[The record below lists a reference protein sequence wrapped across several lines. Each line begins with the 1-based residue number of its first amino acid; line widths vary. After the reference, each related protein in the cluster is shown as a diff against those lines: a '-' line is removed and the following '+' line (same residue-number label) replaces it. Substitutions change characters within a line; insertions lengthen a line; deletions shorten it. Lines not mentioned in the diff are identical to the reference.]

1 MRYVTGT
8 LLAFCLVAGLSM
20 TVTADPVDGP
30 PPDMAPAADPAT
42 SPPPGAAPVEAQPE
56 APPPPP
62 PPPPKPKPKPRPAS
76 FECRDAF
83 EESEKLICKSFELA
97 KLDQQMVRAFDAYM
111 DSLGPDQGLAAQSA
125 ELAQRRFLI
134 DRNKCYDADCIRSVY
149 GERIRVL
156 RGQTS
161 NNRALR

>member
-1 MRYVTGT
+1 MEGEAMRYVTGT
-8 LLAFCLVAGLSM
+8 LLAFCLVAGLSAA
-20 TVTADPVDGP
+20 VTADPVDGP
-30 PPDMAPAADPAT
+30 PPGPASEP
-42 SPPPGAAPVEAQPE
+42 APVVEPQPP
-56 APPPPP
+56 APPP

-97 KLDQQMVRAFDAYM
+97 KLDQQMFRAFNDYM

-125 ELAQRRFLI
+125 ELAQRRFII
-134 DRNKCYDADCIRSVY
+134 DRNECYDADCIRGVY

-161 NNRALR
+161 NNMGLRR

>member
-1 MRYVTGT
+1 MRYIPGS
-8 LLAFCLVAGLSM
+8 LLAFCIVAGLSA
-20 TVTADPVDGP
+20 TAPADPVDGP
-30 PPDMAPAADPAT
+30 EPGPGPAPAAEQPA
-42 SPPPGAAPVEAQPE
+42 
-56 APPPPP
+56 PPPP

-97 KLDQQMVRAFDAYM
+97 KLDQQMFRAYNDYM
-111 DSLGPDQGLAAQSA
+111 DSLGRDQGLTAQSA
-125 ELAQRRFLI
+125 ELAQRRFII
-134 DRNKCYDADCIRSVY
+134 DRGKCYDADCIRSVY

-161 NNRALR
+161 NNMGLRR